1 MNKLVK
7 IALIVIG
14 LVAAALWFFMPDASD
29 PDAINNGAMNFMFV
43 IMYILLAIAVITSV
57 FFGLKKLLSTPGSLK
72 KSLFALGGLALVV
85 AIAYGLSSSEEAKAV
100 VDTFA
105 DNSNLST
112 TESTVKN
119 IGMGL
124 NVFFILTIVAVA
136 LMVLPGLK
144 KMFVK

>member
-1 MNKLVK
+1 MNKIIK
-7 IALIVIG
+7 IVLIVIG
-14 LVAAALWFFMPDASD
+14 LVATALWFGMPSSDD
-29 PDAINNGAMNFMFV
+29 PDAINSGSMNFMFI
-43 IMYILLAIAVITSV
+43 IMYLLLAIAVVATV

-72 KSLFALGGLALVV
+72 KALFAIGGLAIVV
-85 AIAYGLSSSEEAKAV
+85 AISYGLSSGDEAKAV
-100 VDTFA
+100 A
-105 DNSNLST
+105 DAMADKGA

-124 NVFFILTIVAVA
+124 NVFFILTAAAVA